1 MMMMMIRQVS
11 ELIKAA
17 LEQRDKP
24 DEVRKL
30 HRLYESPSNQENKQ
44 NINLQVTR
52 IQVME
57 TQVEQMKIEARRKLI
72 EQVVGHHDGHDG
84 HEDHGDDDDD
94 GGR

>member
-30 HRLYESPSNQENKQ
+30 HRLSESPSTN
-44 NINLQVTR
+44 
-52 IQVME
+52 
-57 TQVEQMKIEARRKLI
+57 
-72 EQVVGHHDGHDG
+72 
-84 HEDHGDDDDD
+84 
-94 GGR
+94 